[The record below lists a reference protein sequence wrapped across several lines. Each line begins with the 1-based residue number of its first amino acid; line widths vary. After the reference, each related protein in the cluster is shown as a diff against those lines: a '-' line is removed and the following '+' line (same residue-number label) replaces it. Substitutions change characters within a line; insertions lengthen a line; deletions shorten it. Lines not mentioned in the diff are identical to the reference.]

1 MNQITAR
8 LTILFEEP
16 FWVGIYERTC
26 DGALQVSRQVFG
38 AEPKEYEVYEYYL
51 KNWSNLRFSPGVEAE
66 SSFVHKRSPK
76 RMQREINGALAQT
89 GVGTKARQALKLQ
102 QEQAK
107 LELKVHSK
115 ERAEEERQRQYLLH
129 KLKKMAKHKGR

>member
-1 MNQITAR
+1 MSRITAK
-8 LTILFEEP
+8 LTI
-16 FWVGIYERTC
+16 I
-26 DGALQVSRQVFG
+26 
-38 AEPKEYEVYEYYL
+38 

-66 SSFVHKRSPK
+66 TALTHKRSPK
-76 RMQREINGALAQT
+76 RVQREINGALAQT
-89 GVGTKARQALKLQ
+89 GVGTKAQQALKLQ

-107 LELKVHSK
+107 LERKAHSK